1 MKGIIINKKEKLLQ
15 EIRKLSLENSD
26 IDSDFNYLE
35 DCAVKALFNYTSLN
49 NLKKLKEY
57 ILWDIEKNKKFV
69 EE

>member
-1 MKGIIINKKEKLLQ
+1 MNKKEKLLQ

-26 IDSDFNYLE
+26 VDSDFTYLE
-35 DCAVKALFNYTSLN
+35 DCGLKALFNYTSLN

-57 ILWDIEKNKKFV
+57 ILWDIENKKKFV

>member
-1 MKGIIINKKEKLLQ
+1 MNKKEKLLL

-26 IDSDFNYLE
+26 VDSNFCYLE
-35 DCAVKALFNYTSLN
+35 DCALKALFNYTSLN

-57 ILWDIEKNKKFV
+57 ILWDIENNKKFV